1 MEAAEDDIPD
11 EIKAEEGDIT
21 DVAEIGEPEPADP
34 GIADTTDELTSQE
47 QDMGDEQEEGYQE
60 EEDMVQ
66 NKLELARAYL
76 ELGDGENV
84 RSILQEVLSEGNAA
98 QREEAR
104 QLLEQATSELMCRDE
119 DCRRR

>member
-1 MEAAEDDIPD
+1 MDSG
-11 EIKAEEGDIT
+11 KAE
-21 DVAEIGEPEPADP
+21 
-34 GIADTTDELTSQE
+34 TTDELTSQE

-104 QLLEQATSELMCRDE
+104 QLLEQATSG
-119 DCRRR
+119 

>member
-1 MEAAEDDIPD
+1 MPD
-11 EIKAEEGDIT
+11 EIKAEKGDIT
-21 DVAEIGEPEPADP
+21 EAEED
-34 GIADTTDELTSQE
+34 DTPD
-47 QDMGDEQEEGYQE
+47 DMTEE

-104 QLLEQATSELMCRDE
+104 QLLEQATSG
-119 DCRRR
+119 

>member
-1 MEAAEDDIPD
+1 MPD
-11 EIKAEEGDIT
+11 EIRMTWKLN
-21 DVAEIGEPEPADP
+21 PKM
-34 GIADTTDELTSQE
+34 DTPD
-47 QDMGDEQEEGYQE
+47 DMTEE

-104 QLLEQATSELMCRDE
+104 QLLEQAASE
-119 DCRRR
+119 

>member
-1 MEAAEDDIPD
+1 MEADFTDTVEIEEPD
-11 EIKAEEGDIT
+11 
-21 DVAEIGEPEPADP
+21 PADLGDAEVP
-34 GIADTTDELTSQE
+34 GEFPNQE
-47 QDMGDEQEEGYQE
+47 QDMGDEQEDGYQE
-60 EEDMVQ
+60 EEDLVQ

-104 QLLEQATSELMCRDE
+104 QLLEQAASE
-119 DCRRR
+119 

>member
-1 MEAAEDDIPD
+1 MEEDVPDAADI
-11 EIKAEEGDIT
+11 EQ
-21 DVAEIGEPEPADP
+21 PEPADP
-34 GIADTTDELTSQE
+34 GDAEAPGEVPDRE

-84 RSILQEVLSEGNAA
+84 RAILHEVLSEGNAA

-104 QLLEQATSELMCRDE
+104 QLLEQAASE
-119 DCRRR
+119 